1 MVSIINKEFIGS
13 SHKTITIGNLFDFV
27 KKRENMG
34 LCVSEKSV
42 SEPIFLKKVYF

>member
-13 SHKTITIGNLFDFV
+13 SHKIIIKGNLFDFM

-34 LCVSEKSV
+34 LCVGENFLSK
-42 SEPIFLKKVYF
+42 PIIF